1 MSRFMTLTRLSIA
14 LSFILI
20 LGLCLFGPNAVL
32 AEEAGHGEPAAHGE
46 TSAAGHGEDSHGGL
60 SSEKIWN
67 LFWRVM
73 NFAVLFLVIFFLLRK
88 PLAKFLTNRRET
100 IAQTLA
106 EFEDKKIE
114 AKARFKELESKL
126 ADLESERE
134 EILRQYAQIG
144 EEEKEKIIA
153 NAQEMAERIKQQ
165 AEITIRQEINRA
177 KADLVREIADMSAS
191 MAEDLIKKNIND
203 QDQQRLVEDYLEKVV
218 QN

>member
-1 MSRFMTLTRLSIA
+1 MSRFMTLARLPIV
-14 LSFILI
+14 LSAILV

-32 AEEAGHGEPAAHGE
+32 AEEAGHGEPAVHGE
-46 TSAAGHGEDSHGGL
+46 ASAAGHGEDSHGGF
-60 SSEKIWN
+60 SSEKLWN
-67 LFWRVM
+67 LFWRAM
-73 NFAVLFLVIFFLLRK
+73 NFAILFIVLFFLLRK
-88 PLAKFLTNRRET
+88 PLAQFLNNRRET

-106 EFEDKKIE
+106 EFEDKKAE
-114 AKARFKELESKL
+114 AEARFNDLESKL
-126 ADLESERE
+126 ADLESERG

-153 NAQEMAERIKQQ
+153 NAKDMAERIKQQ
-165 AEITIRQEINRA
+165 AEITVQQEINRA

-203 QDQQRLVEDYLEKVV
+203 KDQQRLVKDYLEKVV